1 MEKAIYQRNPQH
13 RKLYRELYAE
23 VLQGLRNLPEG
34 PRKVKRLFAWI
45 MPLAYIS
52 LYILAI
58 YVGGDPVL
66 YPLLLS
72 TMGIVSVLMFINL
85 FHDAV
90 HNHVFSKKISNQLYL
105 LLFDLLGGN
114 SYIWKKRHLMLHHNY
129 PNVAGFD
136 ADIEQSGPIKIF
148 PHQPGKKIHRYQH
161 LFVFLLYPLFLFN
174 WILLR
179 DFKDFF
185 STNRA
190 IRQFIHIPG
199 KEYLKL
205 IVFKGIFLS
214 YIFLIPVLTGVPVLR
229 ALGGI
234 AGLMITGS
242 IVAMLALLTPHANSA
257 NHFPKVSPEGAI
269 PVSWL
274 EHQFRSTND
283 LSVCNW
289 FSKHVMGN
297 FNYHLAHHL
306 FPQIHSA
313 YAPEVTACIRKF
325 ANRNGFPYKE
335 FPLGVCL
342 KLHYKLI
349 CQNSEIPNILEEDM

>member
-1 MEKAIYQRNPQH
+1 MEKARYLRNPNH
-13 RKLYRELYAE
+13 RQLYRELYAD
-23 VLQGLRNLPEG
+23 VLKRLRNRPEG
-34 PRKVKRLFAWI
+34 PRKVKRLFAWV
-45 MPLAYIS
+45 MPLVYFS
-52 LYILAI
+52 LYILALQM
-58 YVGGDPVL
+58 GER
-66 YPLLLS
+66 PLLFPLLFS
-72 TMGIVSVLMFINL
+72 IMGIVSVLMFINL

-90 HNHVFSKKISNQLYL
+90 HNHVFSKKLHNQLYL

-114 SYIWKKRHLMLHHNY
+114 SFIWKKRHVILHHNY

-185 STNRA
+185 SSKRT
-190 IRQFIHIPG
+190 IRQFCRIPG

-205 IVFKGIFLS
+205 IIFKGIFLS
-214 YIFLIPVLTGVPVLR
+214 YIFLVPLVMGIPVLRVAG
-229 ALGGI
+229 AI
-234 AGLMITGS
+234 ACLMVTGS
-242 IVAMLALLTPHANSA
+242 IVAMLALLTPHANTA
-257 NHFPKVSPEGAI
+257 NHFPEVGDEGDL

-313 YAPEVTACIRKF
+313 YAPEVTACIREF
-325 ANRNGFPYKE
+325 ASRHDFPYKE
-335 FPLGVCL
+335 YPLGICL
-342 KLHYKLI
+342 KLHYELI
-349 CQNSEIPNILEEDM
+349 CRNTEAVDILEEDM